1 MNQIIRQKIADA
13 IGFIKKRFKN
23 LKLQTTIIKKNG
35 NGFRDLNYLKNNLF
49 YDITFY
55 FILLGPILFFYGAYL
70 FYEEGKYVVAA
81 IEFSLYFFSVF
92 VLVNRKINLRIK
104 KLFFLLT
111 GYFASVLVLI
121 VAGPMGAGM
130 VCVTAVLVLSGS
142 LLEKKWVLKFM
153 GFNLF
158 AFFVITVLLAR
169 GFFNEFAIAD
179 YGSRWM
185 IVAISSQVL
194 GMGLLYIIQMIY
206 DGLENQ
212 SMIIARSKEKLEAS
226 EQKYRY
232 LSYHDH
238 LTGLYN
244 RLFWEEEQKR
254 IDNGEQLPISV
265 IVGDI
270 NGIKLMN
277 DAFGHEAGDRIIIET
292 AQIMKNCCHDGEVI
306 ARTGGDEFSILM
318 PKTLHETA
326 LNRMEE
332 IKQSIIRHNR
342 RILNEAFHINVA
354 LGSGTKEEPH
364 GDLKETIKKAELYMN
379 QRKLLE
385 QRSSHSA
392 IISSIKATMY
402 EKSHETE
409 EHSERLAAISRMV
422 GEALHLSQIE
432 LDNLELLATLHDIGK
447 VGIDDRILE
456 KPGKLTD
463 EEWIEMKKHPQIG
476 YRIAVASPELV
487 SISEYILSHHEH
499 WDGSGYPKGLA
510 GEDIP
515 LLSRIIAVADTY
527 DAMTEN
533 RVYQKATDRQSALAE
548 IKRNAGSQFDPA
560 IVELFVKI
568 MKETQA
574 VELHYENEN
583 AMK

>member
-1 MNQIIRQKIADA
+1 MIKQKIAEA
-13 IGFIKKRFKN
+13 MEFIKNIFEN
-23 LKLQTTIIKKNG
+23 LKMKTVYIKKNG
-35 NGFRDLNYLKNNLF
+35 NSFRDLNYLKNHLF
-49 YDITFY
+49 DEITFY

-70 FYEEGKYVVAA
+70 FYEEGKYVVSA
-81 IEFSLYFFSVF
+81 IEFSLYLISVF
-92 VLVNRKINLRIK
+92 VLVSRKINLRIK
-104 KLFFLLT
+104 KMFFLLT

-130 VCVTAVLVLSGS
+130 VCVTAVLILSGS
-142 LLEKKWVLKFM
+142 LLDKKWVVRFVA
-153 GFNLF
+153 FNLL
-158 AFFVITVLLAR
+158 AFFIITVLLTS
-169 GFFNEFAIAD
+169 GFFNDFAIAD
-179 YGSRWM
+179 YGSRWP

-194 GMGLLYIIQMIY
+194 GIGLLFIIQIIY
-206 DGLENQ
+206 DGLDKQ
-212 SMIIARSKEKLEAS
+212 SKIIARSKENLEAS

-244 RLFWEEEQKR
+244 RMFWEEEQKR
-254 IDNGEQLPISV
+254 IDINSQLPISV

-277 DAFGHEAGDRIIIET
+277 DAFGHEAGDRMIMQT
-292 AQIMKNCCHDGEVI
+292 AQIMRKYCREGEII

-318 PKTLHETA
+318 PKTPRKTA
-326 LNRMEE
+326 LKRMEE
-332 IKQSIIRHNR
+332 IKDSFMVHNR

-364 GDLKETIKKAELYMN
+364 GDLKEAIKKAELYMN

-409 EHSERLAAISRMV
+409 QHSERLAALSRMV

-447 VGIDDRILE
+447 VGIADRILA

-463 EEWIEMKKHPQIG
+463 EEWIEMKKHPEVG
-476 YRIAVASPELV
+476 YRIAMASPELV
-487 SISEYILSHHEH
+487 SIAEYILSHHEH

-510 GEDIP
+510 GEEIP
-515 LLSRIIAVADTY
+515 LLSRIIGVADAY

-533 RVYQKATDRQSALAE
+533 RVYQKAMDRDSALVE
-548 IKRNAGSQFDPA
+548 IDKNAGSQFDPEIA
-560 IVELFVKI
+560 ELFI
-568 MKETQA
+568 RIIKETSEIRSIA
-574 VELHYENEN
+574 GN
-583 AMK
+583 K